1 MENSFFAL
9 LEGKINGDYN
19 ESMELKADLIPQ
31 QIQRLVLI
39 PQLQQTMHILQL
51 PLLELREVLEQEL
64 QENPFLELVQEERE
78 EKEEEA
84 KDPLIEE
91 ALNLDENWK
100 EYFQAVQTTQEKIEE
115 ERDLLEQYPSRPPS
129 LQENLLRQLNMK
141 NLSPAE
147 REIGETL
154 IANLDENGYLRVD
167 LKDVAEILK
176 VSPEK
181 VERVLKIIQS
191 LEPPGVGARNLKE
204 CLLLQVHRRGI
215 NHPLVEKLIENH
227 LQDLASKKFSQLA
240 TKLQT
245 TEEEVREA
253 FQIISSLEPKPGRE
267 FWTVRPQFIVPDITV
282 KRGKD
287 GYEVRVNQEELPP
300 LRINPLYRRILMEGK
315 KKNKEYK
322 FLMEKLR
329 DAIWL
334 LKSLNGRKELVRKV
348 AEFIVNKQRDFLDK
362 GPQYLKPLT
371 LKEVADQLG
380 VHISTVSRITSRK
393 YMETPRGIFPLK
405 FFFSTSA
412 PGKEDL
418 SSTSVKEEIK
428 KLIEQE
434 DPSNPLSDQKI
445 ADILK
450 EKGITIARRT
460 VTKYREDMGILP
472 ARMRRA

>member
-1 MENSFFAL
+1 
-9 LEGKINGDYN
+9 
-19 ESMELKADLIPQ
+19 
-31 QIQRLVLI
+31 
-39 PQLQQTMHILQL
+39 
-51 PLLELREVLEQEL
+51 
-64 QENPFLELVQEERE
+64 
-78 EKEEEA
+78 
-84 KDPLIEE
+84 
-91 ALNLDENWK
+91 
-100 EYFQAVQTTQEKIEE
+100 
-115 ERDLLEQYPSRPPS
+115 
-129 LQENLLRQLNMK
+129 
-141 NLSPAE
+141 
-147 REIGETL
+147 
-154 IANLDENGYLRVD
+154 
-167 LKDVAEILK
+167 
-176 VSPEK
+176 
-181 VERVLKIIQS
+181 
-191 LEPPGVGARNLKE
+191 
-204 CLLLQVHRRGI
+204 
-215 NHPLVEKLIENH
+215 
-227 LQDLASKKFSQLA
+227 
-240 TKLQT
+240 
-245 TEEEVREA
+245 
-253 FQIISSLEPKPGRE
+253 
-267 FWTVRPQFIVPDITV
+267 
-282 KRGKD
+282 
-287 GYEVRVNQEELPP
+287 
-300 LRINPLYRRILMEGK
+300 MEGK